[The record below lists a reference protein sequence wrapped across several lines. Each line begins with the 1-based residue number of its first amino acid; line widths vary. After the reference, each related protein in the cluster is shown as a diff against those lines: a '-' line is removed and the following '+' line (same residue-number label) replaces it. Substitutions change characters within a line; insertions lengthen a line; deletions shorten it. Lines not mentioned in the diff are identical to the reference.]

1 LVKNSNQNTS
11 SRNTIILAGCIVIFI
26 CVVTAVFIF
35 SKHRAPF
42 LTNVLEVNDS
52 SIRMDYFLKRVFIAQ
67 SNSMIVLQT
76 LINEEIIKQTATRP
90 PYNISISEAD
100 IDHRLK
106 TLAQDQIG
114 SNDEKAYKAW
124 FQQYL
129 EQTRFTLDELREL
142 VRTNLLTQR
151 LMLYLEER
159 VPTVGEQV
167 HLFMIPQRS
176 LEESHVAKRR
186 LDSGEDLITLAKEL
200 AIDPELGAWSGDLG
214 WILRSDLEEN
224 LSRAAFDELD
234 VGQIS
239 TPIVLDE
246 QLTVII
252 MVAERATA
260 RRIEAE
266 IVEKL
271 KSRALNQWLLREK
284 QHHRISTHGLNNGFD
299 RETESWIKWQLQ
311 KMRKEKSVL

>member
-1 LVKNSNQNTS
+1 MVKSSNQNTW
-11 SRNTIILAGCIVIFI
+11 SRRTIILAGCVVIFI
-26 CVVTAVFIF
+26 GVVTAVLIY
-35 SKHRAPF
+35 SNNRAPF
-42 LTNVLEVNDS
+42 RTTVLEVNDS
-52 SIRMDYFLKRVFIAQ
+52 SIRMGYFLKRVFIAQ

-76 LINEEIIKQTATRP
+76 LTNEEIIKQTAPRP
-90 PYNISISEAD
+90 PYNIRISEAD
-100 IDHRLK
+100 IDRRLK

-114 SNDEKAYKAW
+114 STDEKAYKAW
-124 FQQYL
+124 FQQQL
-129 EQTRFTLDELREL
+129 EQTRFTPDELREL

-151 LMLYLEER
+151 LILYLEER
-159 VPTVGEQV
+159 VPTVAEQV

-176 LEESHVAKRR
+176 LAEVQAANRR
-186 LDSGEDLITLAKEL
+186 LDAGEDFLTLAQEL
-200 AIDPELGAWSGDLG
+200 AIDAELSAWSGDLG
-214 WILRSDLEEN
+214 WIPRSGLAEN

-271 KSRALNQWLLREK
+271 KSRALNQWLLREI
-284 QHHRISTHGLNNGFD
+284 QHHRITTHGLNNGFD
-299 RETESWIKWQLQ
+299 RETESWIQWQLQ
-311 KMRKEKSVL
+311 KMRKE